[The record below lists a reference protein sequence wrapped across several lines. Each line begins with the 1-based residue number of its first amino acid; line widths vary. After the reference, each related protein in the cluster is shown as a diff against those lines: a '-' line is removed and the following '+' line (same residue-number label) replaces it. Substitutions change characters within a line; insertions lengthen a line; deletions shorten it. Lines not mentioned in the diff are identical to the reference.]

1 MWLPVKS
8 MRLRI
13 VLFVAV
19 SAFLLAVY
27 MLDRGGVFIA
37 FSYLPA
43 YLLGA
48 VLLGGLVILFGVKRS
63 GSGDTYAFL
72 SAGGMAL
79 VGLLLCPYLSTSPR
93 KDFFLAYKRIMPGM
107 AVAKV
112 RKIMGPYGPERF
124 DPKER
129 ELTFR
134 FQSGKGTVDVV
145 HVNLSNNLAA
155 VLSAE
160 FSPD

>member
-1 MWLPVKS
+1 MKS
-8 MRLRI
+8 ISFRI
-13 VLFVAV
+13 VPFVAV
-19 SAFLLAVY
+19 SVFLLAVY
-27 MLDRGGVFIA
+27 ALDRGGVFIA
-37 FSYLPA
+37 FSYVPA
-43 YLLGA
+43 YLA
-48 VLLGGLVILFGVKRS
+48 STVLFGGLLALFGVKRR
-63 GSGDTYAFL
+63 GSRDAYAFL

-93 KDFFLAYKRIMPGM
+93 KDFFLAYQKVTPGM

-112 RKIMGPYGPERF
+112 REIMGPYGPERF

-134 FQSGKGTVDVV
+134 FRSGEGTVDVV
-145 HVNLSNNLAA
+145 HVNLSNDLAD